1 MDDKAA
7 MWEVVS
13 VWPFLGRQAET
24 SAIRSAF
31 TGDEVDVVWVSGP
44 AGIGK
49 TRLAREAA
57 AGLDCV
63 HTYWVGA
70 TRAAAAIPFGAVAAL
85 VPDGAATG
93 ASVELIQA
101 TVRDVG
107 RWGGRHRV
115 AAVVDDAHLLDDASA
130 ALIAHLAAR
139 RLLFLVMTVRAG
151 EQTADAVAKLGADA
165 RCLRLEVPGLPED
178 AIDELIDHV
187 NAAEFDTRTRQRLH
201 RLAQGNPLAL
211 RELLYGGQPA
221 GLTDLISARLAQ
233 LDQASRHV
241 VELVACGEPLP
252 LDILERVT
260 GLPAVAQAEDSGLIV
275 VERSGERRHA
285 RLEHPLYGEVL
296 RARLTILRAVL
307 VHREL
312 AEALL
317 ATPLRRRHDRLLAAV
332 WQVEGGIVRRP
343 ELLPAGA
350 SLAIGHADLQL
361 AERLA
366 RSARSAQPGDET
378 DRLLAEILAYQGR
391 TEEAA
396 RILPAAPPPQPADR
410 LAWAV
415 TRAETLYWG
424 AGDIEAAVS
433 ILDEWRD
440 HALARASKSWL
451 TFFDS
456 RCTDAVGV
464 ARSVFEEPGAE
475 PKAVVWAAAGA
486 AAAIGFLG
494 RADEAPSIQDRGLA
508 VAAAHEDIVPW
519 GRFQV
524 NTGACLAQLAGGR
537 PGAAQAIATAEYQH
551 ATQGGAAMM
560 LSGWALFGGLA
571 AAARGH
577 VEQAHRLLAE
587 GHAGFAV
594 NDTLRLARCCQ
605 AARASV
611 ASLRGDSDRDLFMA
625 DADSRAHASNRIFAP
640 WVESWRAWT
649 HFGRG
654 DLPQALTA
662 ATTAATLA
670 RQAGLPA
677 VEALALYDMA
687 RLGRKPD
694 LRRLD
699 EIEHDL
705 AGLAGRAARAVAA
718 QDGAQV
724 LEIAAQEF
732 RARGY
737 DLHAAEAY
745 TVAAHRYQRQGLAA
759 RAELA
764 LARAA
769 QLRRLFPGV
778 RTPLLQPDSLIT
790 LLSPR
795 EREVLLLAAHHTS
808 AEIAARLGLAVPTV
822 NNNLARAYTKLG
834 IAGRSDLRSLL
845 DT

>member
-1 MDDKAA
+1 M
-7 MWEVVS
+7 
-13 VWPFLGRQAET
+13 WPFLGRQAEI
-24 SAIRSAF
+24 SAIHSAF
-31 TGDEVDVVWVSGP
+31 IGDDVDVVWVSGP

-49 TRLAREAA
+49 TRLAREVA
-57 AGLDCV
+57 AGLACA
-63 HTYWVGA
+63 HTYWIGA

-85 VPDGAATG
+85 VPDGAASG

-101 TVRDVG
+101 TVRAVG
-107 RWGGRHRV
+107 RWGGRHQV
-115 AAVVDDAHLLDDASA
+115 VAVVDDAHLLDDASA
-130 ALIAHLAAR
+130 ALITQLAAR
-139 RLLFLVMTVRAG
+139 RLVFLVMTVRAG
-151 EQTADAVAKLGADA
+151 EPVADAVAKLGADG

-178 AIDELIDHV
+178 AIDQLINHV
-187 NAAEFDTRTRQRLH
+187 NAAGSDPRTRRRLH

-260 GLPAVAQAEDSGLIV
+260 GLSAVTRAEDSGLIV
-275 VERSGERRHA
+275 VERSAERRHA
-285 RLEHPLYGEVL
+285 RLDHPLYGEVL
-296 RARLTILRAVL
+296 RARLTILRAML

-312 AEALL
+312 AEALV

-332 WQVEGGIVRRP
+332 WQVEGGVVHRP
-343 ELLPAGA
+343 ELLPSGA

-366 RSARSAQPGDET
+366 RAARAARPSDET

-424 AGDIEAAVS
+424 AGDIGTAVS
-433 ILDEWRD
+433 ILDEWSD

-451 TFFDS
+451 TFFDG
-456 RCTDAVGV
+456 RCTDALG
-464 ARSVFEEPGAE
+464 AAHSVFDEPGAE
-475 PKAVVWAAAGA
+475 PKAVVWAAAAGA
-486 AAAIGFLG
+486 AAAGFLG
-494 RADEAPSIQDRGLA
+494 RVDDAPPIQDRGLA
-508 VAAAHEDIVPW
+508 VAAAHEDTVPW

-537 PGAAQAIATAEYQH
+537 PEAAEDIATAEYQH
-551 ATQGGAAMM
+551 AIQGGAASMP
-560 LSGWALFGGLA
+560 GAWALFGGLA

-577 VEQAHRLLAE
+577 VDRAHHLLAE
-587 GHAGFAV
+587 AYAEGVV
-594 NDTLRLARCCQ
+594 NDTFRLTRCCQ
-605 AARASV
+605 AARAAV
-611 ASLRGDSDRDLFMA
+611 ASLRDDSDRDLFMA
-625 DADSRAHASNRIFAP
+625 DADSRAHASNRIFAS
-640 WVESWRAWT
+640 WTETWRAWT
-649 HFGRG
+649 HFSRG
-654 DLPQALTA
+654 DLSQALA
-662 ATTAATLA
+662 ATTRAAALA
-670 RQAGLPA
+670 RQAGFPA
-677 VEALALYDMA
+677 VEALALYDVA

-694 LRRLD
+694 LGRLD
-699 EIEHDL
+699 EIDHDL
-705 AGLAGRAARAVAA
+705 AGLVGRAARAFVV
-718 QDGAQV
+718 QDRARD
-724 LEIAAQEF
+724 LEAAAQEF

-745 TVAAHRYQRQGLAA
+745 TVAAHRYRRHGLAA

-769 QLRRLFPGV
+769 QLRWLFPDV
-778 RTPLLQPDSLIT
+778 RTPLLQPESLIT
-790 LLSPR
+790 VLSPR

-808 AEIAARLGLAVPTV
+808 AEIADRLGLAVPTV